1 MATRI
6 IYGNEAAGHSPKTQ
20 VWDAT
25 HYDPWGAEY
34 RLPYMERSFISF
46 SWGGRV
52 IEDFGFIATIPNDF
66 LQRNVY
72 ADFEDITTQ
81 NEVLD
86 GQYFWGS
93 HYTTNTLDVV
103 LATDQI
109 EQRELERFR
118 RWFIPGIARPL
129 ILSEHPNRV
138 IYARIASTPS
148 YEFLPIEKQ
157 ITYKLA
163 GVDVNTS
170 TTLYKGSV
178 SFSFVMDEPHWAANK
193 EILGIDKIDVL
204 DIAGTNIRDP
214 QQDKTYWWLG
224 RQDANDEDGYLGI
237 DLKYLARSNVFNRA
251 GWTEVGKRRY
261 EEDLRDLR
269 KIIIEDGTPYVWQGN
284 DGDILVGNDYI
295 LRNCRTRVGLMVAG
309 ESGGSEGTWTVH
321 DELTN
326 AIVAENSTDYHLGR
340 VGKLDPVDDISGTG
354 FTLPA
359 DATQAFYY
367 PGTTYSFPKLQ
378 FKMQPYFGASDS
390 EHATIL
396 EPKND
401 IVYPS
406 TPYNIITLECTEK
419 QQLFL
424 TTPSLWSSYNRAQQ
438 LFGRQDLDGT
448 AWPEW
453 RIIIR
458 DNIAHPA
465 VRDWVNK
472 MFDIYEATAGSKYS
486 YEHHRGTLARNLKKM
501 LCAVPAKNADISIQ
515 PDGTT
520 AFEATFTI
528 DCKKGEAQGIFE
540 YRKLTLPTDSTKLA
554 WEDFNKYLD
563 STTYQSI
570 ENVGDMIVSNFFRIQ
585 ERNNPNSDG
594 FIVRW
599 GWPHYQLKANGSIDY
614 SKPFNEGLSSNNV
627 PVESKLYSHRLYHNF
642 TVPLTNVHFTYTTMY
657 L

>member
-6 IYGNEAAGHSPKTQ
+6 IYGNEAAGHPPKTQ

-193 EILGIDKIDVL
+193 EILGIDKIDVV
-204 DIAGTNIRDP
+204 DIADTGIRDP

-224 RQDANDEDGYLGI
+224 RQDANDADGYLGI
-237 DLKYLARSNVFNRA
+237 DLKYLARSNVFNRT
-251 GWTEVGKRRY
+251 GWTEVGKQRY

-269 KIIIEDGTPYVWQGN
+269 KIIVEDGTPYVWQGN

-309 ESGGSEGTWTVH
+309 ESGGSEGTWTLH

-326 AIVAENSTDYHLGR
+326 AIVAANATDYHLGR
-340 VGKLDPVDDISGTG
+340 VGKLDPVEDISGTG
-354 FTLPA
+354 FTLPTN
-359 DATQAFYY
+359 ATQAFYY
-367 PGTTYSFPKLQ
+367 PGTTYSFPKLK
-378 FKMQPYFGASDS
+378 FTLAPHFDGMVINQPW
-390 EHATIL
+390 
-396 EPKND
+396 ND
-401 IVYPS
+401 YYAVLGNKPA
-406 TPYNIITLECTEK
+406 YNTITLECTEK
-419 QQLFL
+419 QKLFI
-424 TTPSLWSSYNRAQQ
+424 TTPSLWSSYNRMIQ
-438 LFGRQDLDGT
+438 LLKDSSIIGT
-448 AWPEW
+448 AWSEL

-458 DNIAHPA
+458 DNISHPA
-465 VRDWVNK
+465 VRDWMNK
-472 MFDIYEATAGSKYS
+472 IIDIYVANGGIAVQPGNDTGMQA
-486 YEHHRGTLARNLKKM
+486 NLKKM
-501 LCAVPAKNADISIQ
+501 LIDSEGNNLSADFI
-515 PDGTT
+515 
-520 AFEATFTI
+520 I
-528 DCKKGEAQGIFE
+528 DCKNGEAQGTLQ
-540 YRKLTLPTDSTKLA
+540 YRKLVLPTTTPTWADFDTYIDSTIY
-554 WEDFNKYLD
+554 E
-563 STTYQSI
+563 SI

-599 GWPHYQLKANGSIDY
+599 GWPHYQLNTDGSIDY

-627 PVESKLYSHRLYHNF
+627 PVESKLYSHRLYHDF